1 MFKDFFHRFSHD
13 MGVDLGTANTL
24 VYVRGRGIVINEPS
38 VVAVNTKTDKILAI
52 GHEAK
57 RMVGKTPSHILAIRP
72 LIKGVVS
79 DFEATEKMLKYFIEK
94 VHKDRGIFFPKPKIV
109 IGIPLDTTEVER
121 KAVEDA
127 ALSAGA
133 HTVYLVEEVVAA
145 AIGARLPI
153 GESTGSMVVDLGGG
167 TSEIAVL
174 SLFGIVAS
182 RSLEIA
188 GVELDKHIMSYL
200 REENGILVGDKT
212 AEELKINL
220 GSAYPVELPLE
231 EMKVRGRDLIT
242 GLPKEIT
249 VTVEQIRE
257 AIRRPLGTIV
267 DTLKGV
273 LESTPPELVADIAE
287 RGIIL
292 TGGGALLPGIDRVI
306 QDALRIPVKV
316 ADDPLTCV
324 VRGTG
329 IIIEDKILLQ
339 EVKIPSTRDDVAS

>member
-1 MFKDFFHRFSHD
+1 M
-13 MGVDLGTANTL
+13 
-24 VYVRGRGIVINEPS
+24 
-38 VVAVNTKTDKILAI
+38 
-52 GHEAK
+52 
-57 RMVGKTPSHILAIRP
+57 
-72 LIKGVVS
+72 
-79 DFEATEKMLKYFIEK
+79 
-94 VHKDRGIFFPKPKIV
+94 
-109 IGIPLDTTEVER
+109 
-121 KAVEDA
+121 
-127 ALSAGA
+127 
-133 HTVYLVEEVVAA
+133 
-145 AIGARLPI
+145 
-153 GESTGSMVVDLGGG
+153 
-167 TSEIAVL
+167 L

-200 REENGILVGDKT
+200 MEENGILVGDKT

-329 IIIEDKILLQ
+329 III
-339 EVKIPSTRDDVAS
+339 